1 MRPIILIFSLLLVAC
16 GTKTPE
22 HVKPVGNF
30 DGARYLG
37 TWYEIARIDS
47 RFEKGLSR
55 VTATYTAREDGGI
68 TVTNRGYE
76 AATGQWKESVGK
88 AFFVDGKDKG
98 HLKVSFFG
106 PFYGAYVVFELER
119 EGYQYALISGP
130 DTSYF
135 WLLSRSPTM
144 DATLRNQL
152 IDNAVAKGFKR
163 EDIMLVEQ
171 ESAEPR

>member
-1 MRPIILIFSLLLVAC
+1 MRLIVLVLSLLLVAC

-22 HVKPVGNF
+22 HVKPVENF

-68 TVTNRGYE
+68 TVTNRGFE

-130 DTSYF
+130 DTAYF

-144 DATLRNQL
+144 DPVLRNQL
-152 IDNAVAKGFKR
+152 IDLAVSKGFKR
-163 EDIMLVEQ
+163 EDIMLVDQ
-171 ESAEPR
+171 QASAQ